1 MIPDRIRIVGNS
13 KKIKTHSEN
22 KIFLILIFKNKTSIA
37 LKSDFLWPYILRQ
50 PSHKI
55 LTLSSVIFLFLFLV
69 NILRWK
75 RETYNSLEY
84 EKMSPSTLWS
94 LLLNRVIWLQRK
106 LNDTVSKH
114 GYFTLK
120 FWASTNFTGFLYRF
134 CWWL

>member
-84 EKMSPSTLWS
+84 EKMSPSTLGS

>member
-1 MIPDRIRIVGNS
+1 MIPNRIRIVGNS

-55 LTLSSVIFLFLFLV
+55 LTLSSVIFLSLFLV

-84 EKMSPSTLWS
+84 EKMSPSTLGS
-94 LLLNRVIWLQRK
+94 LLLNCVIWLQRK
-106 LNDTVSKH
+106 LSDTVSKH

>member
-1 MIPDRIRIVGNS
+1 MIPNRIRIVGNS

-55 LTLSSVIFLFLFLV
+55 LTLSSVIFLSLFLV

-84 EKMSPSTLWS
+84 EKMSPSTLGS
-94 LLLNRVIWLQRK
+94 LLLNCVIWLQRK

>member
-84 EKMSPSTLWS
+84 EQMSPSTLGS